1 MEVRYMLDD
10 NKECILTKVDFL
22 NVYVSGNTVFIRCD
36 DTAPQKET
44 MLSLVHMKYL
54 RIYKE

>member
-1 MEVRYMLDD
+1 MEVRYMLEDD
-10 NKECILTKVDFL
+10 KECIITKVDFL
-22 NVYVSGNTVFIRCD
+22 NVYVTGNTVFIRCD

-44 MLSLVHMKYL
+44 MLSLIKMRYL